1 MNLLIVVMSLSL
13 SHLVMGKRRLK
24 SFGTSRLTF
33 FAYLNSLLVRCL
45 QRKQLNSF
53 WKLRRAFFKSKKSFL
68 IFLSVSLTKVSGKLY
83 CFTLIIVLTS
93 IILSYS

>member
-1 MNLLIVVMSLSL
+1 MNLLIVVMSISL
-13 SHLVMGKRRLK
+13 SHLVRGKRRLK
-24 SFGTSRLTF
+24 SFGTSHLT
-33 FAYLNSLLVRCL
+33 YLLINSLLVRCL

-68 IFLSVSLTKVSGKLY
+68 IFFSVSLTKVSGKLY

>member
-33 FAYLNSLLVRCL
+33 LFTLFKLTFSALPAKETVKQFLEAKKSFFLN
-45 QRKQLNSF
+45 
-53 WKLRRAFFKSKKSFL
+53 LRRAS
-68 IFLSVSLTKVSGKLY
+68 
-83 CFTLIIVLTS
+83 
-93 IILSYS
+93 